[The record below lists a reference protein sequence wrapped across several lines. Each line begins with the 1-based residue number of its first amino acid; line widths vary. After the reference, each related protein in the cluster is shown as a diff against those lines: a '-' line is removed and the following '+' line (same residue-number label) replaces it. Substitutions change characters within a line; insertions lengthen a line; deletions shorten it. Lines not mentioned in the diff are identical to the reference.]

1 MEIRRFE
8 ERRTTMLPSSAP
20 TPTPHRASEEIR
32 NRVQIRK
39 GEGEAEERH
48 SIQVRKAEGGEE
60 ERHDVEIRK
69 GGERIEVRVTASPD
83 A

>member
-1 MEIRRFE
+1 
-8 ERRTTMLPSSAP
+8 
-20 TPTPHRASEEIR
+20 
-32 NRVQIRK
+32 VQIRK
-39 GEGEAEERH
+39 GEGGEEERH

-83 A
+83 V